1 MAAELVS
8 RALAVALLSVAVVA
22 VTGFVLAATSTATFD
37 ALLFEAVSALAT
49 VGLSTGITPGL
60 DAAGQ
65 LVLVVAM
72 FMGRLGPL
80 TLVLA
85 FAARQRTSPFR
96 PALETVRIG

>member
-1 MAAELVS
+1 L
-8 RALAVALLSVAVVA
+8 
-22 VTGFVLAATSTATFD
+22 G
-37 ALLFEAVSALAT
+37 T
-49 VGLSTGITPGL
+49 VGASTGITPFL
-60 DAAGQ
+60 NDPAE
-65 LVLVVAM
+65 LILVVAM